1 MKSNIYTSHYRN
13 FIRKSKKL
21 VILLACGSFPL
32 LSAAQTQDKKWSIG
46 LHGGATQ
53 YQGDLGKGF
62 YKGNQ
67 ALYGFGG
74 ISFSRYITKHID
86 ANLLFTK
93 GEMGFKGDTSSF
105 QTGFSTV
112 TLNLRF
118 NLLDPKYA
126 VRPYLFVGAGA
137 MLFAVNPTVTDKSKI
152 DYAAPDF
159 GVGLNISL
167 TPSLMLNMQE
177 MVLYSTG
184 DGKDGVNN
192 AGNDA
197 YLMHMLGLSF
207 NFGKKK
213 DADMDGISDY
223 NDKCA
228 NTPTGISVD
237 KKGCPLD
244 KDKDGVADYIDA
256 CPDVAGTTAL
266 SGCPDKDADG
276 VADKDD
282 ECADVKGTLAL
293 KGCPDKDNDG
303 IADKDDRCPDA
314 AGSTTL
320 KGCPDAD
327 KDGVADMD
335 DKCADTKAGYK
346 VDASGCTK
354 DNDNDG
360 IVNEED
366 ACPDKSGPSVF
377 KGCPD
382 TDADGVADNDDRCPT
397 IKGTINNKGCPEMA
411 KADIKKITEI
421 ASKIFFE
428 FDSDKL
434 KVASL
439 VQLDALTD
447 ILKKYEGANLL
458 IGGHSDSDGEDAYNM
473 TLSQKRTEAVKNYL
487 MGKGIMES
495 RLTATGFGETQPIS
509 DNKTDAGKAKNRR
522 VELKTSY

>member
-1 MKSNIYTSHYRN
+1 MKSNKSQLDFSNLKRVGKR
-13 FIRKSKKL
+13 FILFS
-21 VILLACGSFPL
+21 AC
-32 LSAAQTQDKKWSIG
+32 LSNAIFANAQTEDKKWSIG
-46 LHGGATQ
+46 LHGGASQ

-74 ISFSRYITKHID
+74 ISLSRYITKHLD

-93 GEMGFKGDTSSF
+93 GELGHKGDTSSF

-112 TLNLRF
+112 TLNVRF
-118 NLLDPKYA
+118 NLLDPKFA

-137 MLFAVNPTVTDKSKI
+137 LLFAVNPTVTDKSKI

-159 GVGLNISL
+159 GVGLNIRL
-167 TPSLMLNMQE
+167 NPSLLLNMQE
-177 MVLYSTG
+177 MVIYSTG
-184 DGKDGVNN
+184 DGKDGVNK

-213 DADMDGISDY
+213 DADMDGVSDH

-228 NTPTGISVD
+228 NTPTAVAVD
-237 KKGCPLD
+237 KTGCPVD
-244 KDKDGVADYIDA
+244 KDKDGVPDYMDA
-256 CPDVAGTTAL
+256 CADVAGTIAL
-266 SGCPDKDADG
+266 SGCPDKDGDGVGDKEDECPEQKGSVTLKGCPDKDGDG

-282 ECADVKGTLAL
+282 RCAEAAGPSAL
-293 KGCPDKDNDG
+293 KGCPDKDG
-303 IADKDDRCPDA
+303 
-314 AGSTTL
+314 
-320 KGCPDAD
+320 
-327 KDGVADMD
+327 DGVADLD

-346 VDASGCTK
+346 VDEKGCTK
-354 DNDNDG
+354 DNDMDG

-366 ACPDKSGPSVF
+366 ACPDKSGPMVF

-439 VQLDALTD
+439 IQLDALAD

-458 IGGHSDSDGEDAYNM
+458 VGGHTDSDGEDMYNM
-473 TLSQKRTEAVKNYL
+473 TLSQKRTESVKTYL

-495 RLTATGFGETQPIS
+495 RLTATGYGETQPIA
-509 DNKTDAGKAKNRR
+509 DNKTTIGKAKNRR